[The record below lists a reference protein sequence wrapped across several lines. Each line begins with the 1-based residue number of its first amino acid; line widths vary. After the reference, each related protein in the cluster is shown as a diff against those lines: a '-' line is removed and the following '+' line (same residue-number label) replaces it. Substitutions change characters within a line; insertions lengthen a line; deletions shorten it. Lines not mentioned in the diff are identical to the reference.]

1 MTIDTVSFLVQN
13 LSPIALD
20 RKLETDTER
29 NHVKLIWDKC
39 TPTDFTSFILREKN
53 FFILSE
59 TQITYQKANEIVK
72 EFIGENAQHL
82 ELLKQS
88 LINNTE
94 LIRYVCAMHFPKI
107 YSRCSTFGIKHKS
120 YFDFT
125 YHLWR
130 NEKLLRPPP
139 KLIVVEKNKVAATAA
154 ASSGK
159 DPASYEKRDE
169 VNEFEQKPIIEE
181 KYKPMVKKT
190 APSKPKTTKKM
201 MEKKLQRK
209 REKRAEKKLLLEK
222 QLAQNTE
229 KTEYLESIRK
239 KQKMSL

>member
-1 MTIDTVSFLVQN
+1 
-13 LSPIALD
+13 
-20 RKLETDTER
+20 
-29 NHVKLIWDKC
+29 
-39 TPTDFTSFILREKN
+39 
-53 FFILSE
+53 
-59 TQITYQKANEIVK
+59 
-72 EFIGENAQHL
+72 
-82 ELLKQS
+82 
-88 LINNTE
+88 
-94 LIRYVCAMHFPKI
+94 MHFPKI
-107 YSRCSTFGIKHKS
+107 YSRCSTFGITHKS

-169 VNEFEQKPIIEE
+169 VNEFEQKPIIDE
-181 KYKPMVKKT
+181 KYKPMVKKAT
-190 APSKPKTTKKM
+190 PSKPKTTKKM

-209 REKRAEKKLLLEK
+209 REKRSEKKLLLEK